1 MSKIIQLTMR
11 PIGYPIAFD
20 TTGIKII
27 GISQDTISRAIVNDI
42 EVEEIFDEVVWLA
55 REENNHG

>member
-1 MSKIIQLTMR
+1 MR